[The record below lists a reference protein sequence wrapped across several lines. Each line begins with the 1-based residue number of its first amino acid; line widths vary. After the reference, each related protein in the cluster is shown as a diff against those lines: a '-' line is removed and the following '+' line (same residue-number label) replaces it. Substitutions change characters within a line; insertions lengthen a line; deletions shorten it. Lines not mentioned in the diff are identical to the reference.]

1 MVSALL
7 CPAASSHISRRDELQ
22 SVRHVMTFASR
33 GRWVVGSFIAISI
46 APSHTLQCDR
56 KLTLS
61 VLFSNWP
68 FIRVV
73 VGECRMQAGGM
84 EGNENALQMHCNA
97 AVCVRVLDACA
108 H

>member
-33 GRWVVGSFIAISI
+33 GRWAVGSFIAISI

-73 VGECRMQAGGM
+73 VGECRLV
-84 EGNENALQMHCNA
+84 EWRETKMHCKCIA
-97 AVCVRVLDACA
+97 MLLFACVY
-108 H
+108 